1 MPTAEAVDSAA
12 DQMGMRQIRS
22 QMDHNIFS
30 SKDDMFSDHQMNG
43 MGKAEKDFALRK
55 GRLLFALWQSFVTG
69 TTITSWVIVPST
81 YTSSIP
87 AGALACL
94 PTSSTAC
101 AAPGRK

>member
-1 MPTAEAVDSAA
+1 MPTVEAADLAA
-12 DQMGMRQIRS
+12 DQMGMRQIR
-22 QMDHNIFS
+22 QMNQNIFS
-30 SKDDMFSDHQMNG
+30 SKDDMFSDHQVNG

-69 TTITSWVIVPST
+69 TTITSWVITSSI
-81 YTSSIP
+81 YTSSLP

-101 AAPGRK
+101 PAPAGK